1 MTKKKK
7 QADWMQFEV
16 DCTSYLNETYGK
28 YFVHHGGGNS
38 YLSDIE
44 CKKPEHNFFIECK
57 MPKAQGGQFVLKP
70 DFSTKSFVFSSK
82 EPSAGIW
89 AEAIKKYLSDEKV
102 FDKVV
107 NGKEDV
113 NQFIHTLV
121 LIQWVKKAM
130 IQKRVK
136 YVISARVN
144 AKYTGDFKVLL
155 IPVEQIQNYFDI
167 SASYR
172 FKYNGSKEL
181 SASDKSDSLLRTI
194 QSNFGGSNLRWEAD
208 GSLRSDTALRL
219 SGNNSTLFGATN
231 QSRGFSIRE
240 VAHNTYKINKLS
252 NNGSMTMTF
261 NITQRPTILETMID
275 QNIAKFE
282 STEGFTKSKKINMDK
297 EKVSLLDR
305 DSKDP
310 FGYLQKFASKSD
322 KNAMKLKKD
331 ILNLASK

>member
-1 MTKKKK
+1 MANKIK
-7 QADWMQFEV
+7 QADWMQFEI
-16 DCTSYLNETYGK
+16 DCTDYLNKTYGK
-28 YFVHHGGGNS
+28 FFDHKGGANS

-44 CKKPEHNFFIECK
+44 CKKPGHNFFIECK
-57 MPKAQGGQFVLKP
+57 MPKAQSGQFVLKP
-70 DFSTKSFVFSSK
+70 DFATKSFAFSTK

-89 AEAIKKYLSDEKV
+89 AQAIQKYLSDEKV

-113 NQFIHTLV
+113 NQFIPTLV

-172 FKYNGSKEL
+172 FKYNGSSEL
-181 SASDKSDSLLRTI
+181 SASDRSASMLGII
-194 QSNFGGSNLRWEAD
+194 QSNFGGSNLRWEVD
-208 GSLRSDTALRL
+208 GSLKSDSALRL
-219 SGNNSTLFGATN
+219 SGNNSTSFGATN

-240 VAHNTYKINKLS
+240 IAHNTYKVNKLS
-252 NNGSMTMTF
+252 NSGSMTLAF
-261 NITQRPTILETMID
+261 SITQRPTILETMID

-282 STEGFTKSKKINMDK
+282 SIEGFTKSKKINKDE
-297 EKVSLLDR
+297 EKVPLLER
-305 DSKDP
+305 DPKDP
-310 FGYLQKFASKSD
+310 FGYLKKFASRSD
-322 KNAMKLKKD
+322 KNAMSLKKE
-331 ILNLASK
+331 ILNQA